1 MEQWPPLPS
10 KVVTPVSFGG
20 AQPEIS
26 VRSSQAETN
35 RNQLGGTQ
43 GNDIQGDAQRKLD
56 MNAEPTKKWENFFNS
71 NRLSAKGMSL
81 SYVNPVMKNRE
92 KVTKLK
98 TKMIEKQ
105 GMETCPNLICCWGF
119 TYYCCCGKYC
129 AKCMQVGHKCHVK
142 EGDKPLAPTRK
153 VSKWQPKI
161 DGRKVGEKQRDK
173 EQVEIPQEEHGNIYQ
188 QNQQVEVQVSN
199 CNTP

>member
-26 VRSSQAETN
+26 VGSSQAETN

-43 GNDIQGDAQRKLD
+43 GNDIQGDALRKLD

-81 SYVNPVMKNRE
+81 S
-92 KVTKLK
+92 
-98 TKMIEKQ
+98 
-105 GMETCPNLICCWGF
+105 
-119 TYYCCCGKYC
+119 
-129 AKCMQVGHKCHVK
+129 
-142 EGDKPLAPTRK
+142 
-153 VSKWQPKI
+153 
-161 DGRKVGEKQRDK
+161 
-173 EQVEIPQEEHGNIYQ
+173 
-188 QNQQVEVQVSN
+188 
-199 CNTP
+199 